1 MRSVSTVVGLYLAL
15 IAMLA
20 VGLALAGKLGEFSS
34 YFNYAASR
42 AGDVLSEE
50 ANQPFMTL
58 ALEGDDLY
66 LNVTPLRAF
75 SAKYLILEF
84 ANNTLTVR
92 ELGEVIYNTT
102 LIPLVYNYSG
112 EVFKPILVTGSGVA
126 YVYTPGRDPLLA
138 SLDPGLAGKVY
149 VDAEVV
155 SALRSLALR
164 EVGALRQVYNPLLNK
179 SVIVVAGLTQLNY
192 TRVDAG
198 LNLTLNFRI
207 GQVFNYSTGELCPAL
222 FLDSPQGSITITLF
236 CLSQQAGFFDKTV
249 YYGRLNIGGYPVD
262 LYVEAFGL
270 YRGYAYYWYPQPSAG
285 TIVPVSALYVA
296 LRFKPLGYYT
306 VILKGSASLSLT
318 VPGSLTI
325 PFYSPYTN
333 VCDTILDDYLGYPAL
348 TPVVLAPSSTFT
360 ANASFRGYVNA
371 TNIYG
376 GFNQTRQ
383 YQFTNATLIGGPA
396 PSYPGS
402 YQPLYTAYAG
412 GFFETSDYIVIL
424 AGGTYLLPQGL
435 VNPSNQVQFNATI
448 TLDTAVFIQD
458 PSLSIDVPEA
468 SIIQLGGLVDY
479 STPSLQAR
487 SWYSL
492 LNYLTL
498 SYLKPG
504 AYAVL
509 ELGGSYSTTLNQ
521 GEPTV
526 VYSPGRQLTL
536 IEHLAGVAVE
546 TLWNT
551 SCTGVNITP
560 TVGAPFWFNI
570 TAYSLRLPTPGAP
583 APLTLSISNG
593 TQADYIAQPHKP
605 AVTVAYGG
613 SVQEVFAYVYRGSNT
628 TLVNNLN
635 TSLRVVLVKLRAVG
649 GNLVLDLGLNPVY
662 TAIVN
667 PGPNYITIPGSF
679 EAGFYALIA
688 QPLGEYSTP
697 LPTEVTLLY
706 VI

>member
-1 MRSVSTVVGLYLAL
+1 MRSVSTIVGLYLAL

-20 VGLALAGKLGEFSS
+20 VGLALVGKLGEFSS

-42 AGDVLSEE
+42 ASDVLSEE
-50 ANQPFMTL
+50 ANQPLLTL
-58 ALEGDDLY
+58 AVEGDDLY
-66 LNVTPLRAF
+66 LNVTPVKAF
-75 SAKYLILEF
+75 NAKYLILEF

-92 ELGEVIYNTT
+92 ELGETIYNTT

-112 EVFKPILVTGSGVA
+112 EVFKPVLVTGSGVA

-138 SLDPGLAGKVY
+138 GLNPGLAGKAY
-149 VDAEVV
+149 VDSEVV
-155 SALRSLALR
+155 STLRSLALR

-207 GQVFNYSTGELCPAL
+207 GHVFNYSTGEFCPAI
-222 FLDSPQGSITITLF
+222 FIDSPQGLITLTLF
-236 CLSQQAGFFDKTV
+236 CLSQQAGFFDKTA

-270 YRGYAYYWYPQPSAG
+270 YKGYAYYWYPQPSAG
-285 TIVPVSALYVA
+285 TKIPVSTLYVA

-306 VILKGSASLSLT
+306 VILNGSATL
-318 VPGSLTI
+318 SLTI
-325 PFYSPYTN
+325 PGSGTLFYSPYTN
-333 VCDTILDDYLGYPAL
+333 VCDTVLDDYLGYLAL

-360 ANASFRGYVNA
+360 ANASFQGYVKE

-383 YQFTNATLIGGPA
+383 YQFTNATMISVPF
-396 PSYPGS
+396 PPF
-402 YQPLYTAYAG
+402 PNPPPPFYTAYAR

-424 AGGTYLLPQGL
+424 AGGTYLIPQGL
-435 VNPSNQVQFNATI
+435 IYPQDQVKLNVTI

-468 SIIQLGGLVDY
+468 GSIQLGSLVDY
-479 STPSLQAR
+479 STPSIQAR

-498 SYLKPG
+498 SYLRPR

-509 ELGGSYSTTLNQ
+509 ELGGSYSTALNQ
-521 GEPTV
+521 GEPAV

-536 IEHLAGVAVE
+536 IEPLVGVAVE
-546 TLWNT
+546 TLWNV
-551 SCTGVNITP
+551 SCTGVDINL

-583 APLTLSISNG
+583 SPLTLSIFNG
-593 TQADYIAQPHKP
+593 TQDDYIAQPQKP
-605 AVTVAYGG
+605 AVAVAYGG
-613 SVQEVFAYVYRGSNT
+613 YLQEVFAYVYRGFNT

-649 GNLVLDLGLNPVY
+649 NSLVLDLGSNPVY

-679 EAGFYALIA
+679 ERGFYALIA
-688 QPLGEYSTP
+688 QPLDEYSTP
-697 LPTEVTLLY
+697 LPPEITLFY

>member
-15 IAMLA
+15 IALLA
-20 VGLALAGKLGEFSS
+20 VGLALVGKLGEFSS

-102 LIPLVYNYSG
+102 LIPLVYNYRG

-126 YVYTPGRDPLLA
+126 YVYTPGRDLLLA
-138 SLDPGLAGKVY
+138 SLNPGLAGKVY

-155 SALRSLALR
+155 SALRSLGLR

-207 GQVFNYSTGELCPAL
+207 GHVFNYSTGEFCPAI
-222 FLDSPQGSITITLF
+222 FIDSPQGLITLTLF
-236 CLSQQAGFFDKTV
+236 CLSQQAGFFDKTA

-270 YRGYAYYWYPQPSAG
+270 YKGYAYYWYPQPSAG
-285 TIVPVSALYVA
+285 TKIPVSTLYVA

-306 VILKGSASLSLT
+306 VILNGSATL
-318 VPGSLTI
+318 SLTI
-325 PFYSPYTN
+325 PGSGTLFYSPYTN
-333 VCDTILDDYLGYPAL
+333 VCDTVLDDYLGYLAL

-360 ANASFRGYVNA
+360 ANASFQGYVKQ

-383 YQFTNATLIGGPA
+383 YQFTNATMISVSFP
-396 PSYPGS
+396 PFPN
-402 YQPLYTAYAG
+402 PPPPFYTAYAR

-424 AGGTYLLPQGL
+424 AGGTYLIPQGL
-435 VNPSNQVQFNATI
+435 IYPQDQVKLNVTI

-468 SIIQLGGLVDY
+468 SSIRLGSLVDY
-479 STPSLQAR
+479 STPSIQAR

-509 ELGGSYSTTLNQ
+509 ELGGSYSTALNQ

-536 IEHLAGVAVE
+536 IEPLAGVAVE
-546 TLWNT
+546 TLWNV
-551 SCTGVNITP
+551 SCTGVDINL

-583 APLTLSISNG
+583 SPLTLSISNG
-593 TQADYIAQPHKP
+593 TQADYIAQPLKP
-605 AVTVAYGG
+605 AVEVAYGG
-613 SVQEVFAYVYRGSNT
+613 YLQEVFAYVYRGFNT

-649 GNLVLDLGLNPVY
+649 NSLVLDLGSNPVY
-662 TAIVN
+662 TAIAN
-667 PGPNYITIPGSF
+667 PGPNYITIPGSI

-688 QPLGEYSTP
+688 QPLDEYSTP
-697 LPTEVTLLY
+697 LPPEITLLY